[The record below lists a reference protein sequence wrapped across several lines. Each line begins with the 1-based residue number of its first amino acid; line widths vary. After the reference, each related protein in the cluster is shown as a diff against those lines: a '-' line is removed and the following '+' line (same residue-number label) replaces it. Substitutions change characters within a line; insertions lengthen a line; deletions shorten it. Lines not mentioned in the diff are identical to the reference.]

1 MKWLRR
7 VLLTLVLT
15 LLLIVLALALLLGS
29 NGGSRWLLERV
40 PGLQV
45 EQFEGRLGGAWRAA
59 RIDWISGGTQVGV
72 EQIDFAWRAGCL
84 WRRTLC
90 IDLLQVAR
98 IDVQLAESESSAQEP
113 FSGLPD
119 LRLPLKLELGQIG
132 VGAIDVQGQAL
143 GDIQLQ
149 ARSVGSRLQ
158 IEQLDFVFDEIAVQ
172 LQGSIDT
179 QGQWPLQ
186 LQAQVSLPPQ
196 QGRDWQ
202 LAASAVG
209 ELAGQLDLQIA
220 SSGYLDATLAGWL
233 RPLEADLPAELTL
246 QTASFL
252 ASAELPPGLTL
263 QQLQLLAAGDL
274 QQGYQLRG
282 SAVLPAQGEPIGLSL
297 LGQLRRDGLQLERL
311 RLDAGS
317 ERYLQ
322 AQADIDWQASPS
334 ATLRLQLEEFPWQ
347 TLYPLELPVSLQSLQ
362 AQLDYANEAYQGTL
376 DSRLDGPAGA
386 FSLRTALSGDLG
398 QLQLRDLLLQ
408 AGAGR
413 IEGSARLQFAEH
425 LAWEAAL
432 SASNFD
438 PAFWVAE
445 LPGQLAGP
453 LRSSGSEQAD
463 GVHWQVSVDLQGR
476 LREQPAS
483 LQGEA
488 AGQGERVQVPQLAL
502 RLGDNRVDGS
512 LQSGQA
518 LDGGFD
524 LQLARLDQ
532 LWPELSGALRARLD
546 LAGRL
551 DAPSARLV
559 ADAQK
564 LRWQETRIGLLALQA
579 QLDANQQGR
588 LNLNAEALR
597 QGDNELGTLTLNG
610 QGGAA
615 QHALRLTLDG
625 PLLVAGLAV
634 EGSWRDDAWRGR
646 LEQARLQIEQMD
658 WQLQQATALQ
668 RLADGRIELAA
679 HCWALQQSSSTLCA
693 GQQRLAPVADIDYR
707 LRDFPLTMLRPWLGE
722 DLDWQGELDAE
733 LRLQLPATGPRGS
746 LRVDAGNGVLR
757 SRDGQQWLE
766 LAYQRLSLESRLA
779 PQKIDSRLQFFAT
792 DLGELDLQV
801 AFDPRTGE
809 RPLQGEF
816 RLVDVQL
823 GIARPFLPMLDRLE
837 GRLDGSG
844 SIGGVLLSPS
854 IIGSLRLRDG
864 ALAGDGLPLDAE
876 QLQLDAR
883 INGEH
888 LELDGNWRSGAQ
900 GRGQLQGHFSWA
912 QIPELDLRLSGSRL
926 PVLVEPYAQ
935 LEAEPDLRVQL
946 AGERLFVSGRIAVPR
961 GAIVINE
968 LPPDSV
974 QISEDARVVG
984 DEQEQGSALNM
995 AMNVQ
1000 VDVGSDKLTF
1010 EGFGLSAE
1018 LAGQLRIGDNL
1029 DTRGELNLNKGRY
1042 RAYGQRLTIRR
1053 ARLFFAGPIE
1063 RPYLDIEA
1071 IRKVDN
1077 VTAGL
1082 RLSGPADQPQSEIF
1096 SEPAMAQEQALSYL
1110 ILGRPMGNSGE
1121 DSNMLGQAALA
1132 LGLAGSAKLTGG
1144 VARLLGISDFE
1155 LDTQGSGL
1163 TTSVVASGRLSE
1175 RLSLRYG
1182 VGVFEPASTLAL
1194 RYELSRRLYLEAA
1207 SGLASS
1213 LDLFYRRDF

>member
-45 EQFEGRLGGAWRAA
+45 EQFEGRLGGAWQAK
-59 RIDWISGGTQVGV
+59 RIDWASGGTRVGV
-72 EQIDFAWRAGCL
+72 MQIDFSWRAGCL

-90 IDLLQVAR
+90 VDLLQVGR
-98 IDVQLAESESSAQEP
+98 VDVQLAESEPAANEP

-119 LRLPLKLELGQIG
+119 LRLPLKLELGRIG
-132 VGAIDVQGQAL
+132 IGAIDVQGQAL

-158 IEQLDFVFDEIAVQ
+158 IEQLAFVFDEISVQ

-179 QGQWPLQ
+179 QGQWPLD

-196 QGRDWQ
+196 QDRDWQ
-202 LAASAVG
+202 LAASARG
-209 ELAGQLDLQIA
+209 ELAGQLDLQVE

-233 RPLEADLPAELTL
+233 KPLEADLPAELTL
-246 QTASFL
+246 QAESFL
-252 ASAELPPGLTL
+252 ASAELPPSLTL
-263 QQLQLLAAGDL
+263 EKLRLQAGGDL
-274 QQGYQLRG
+274 QQGYRLRG
-282 SAVLPAQGEPIGLSL
+282 SAVLPAQGEPVGLSL
-297 LGQLRRDGLQLERL
+297 LGLLRSDGLQLERL

-322 AQADIDWQASPS
+322 AQADIDWQNALR
-334 ATLRLQLEEFPWQ
+334 AALRLQLEDFPWQ
-347 TLYPLELPVSLQSLQ
+347 TLYPLELPVRLQSLQ
-362 AQLDYANEAYQGTL
+362 AQLDYADEAYQGSL

-386 FSLRTALSGDLG
+386 FSLSSSVSGDMR
-398 QLQLRDLLLQ
+398 QLQLSDLLLE

-413 IEGSARLQFAEH
+413 IDGRAELQFADR
-425 LAWEAAL
+425 LAWKAELAA
-432 SASNFD
+432 SDFD
-438 PAFWVAE
+438 PAFWLAE

-463 GVHWQVSVDLQGR
+463 GLHWQVSADLQGR

-483 LQGEA
+483 LQAEA
-488 AGQGERVQVPQLAL
+488 AGQGEQLQIPQLAL
-502 RLGDNRVDGS
+502 RLGENRVAGS
-512 LQSGQA
+512 LQSGQR
-518 LDGGFD
+518 LEGNFD

-532 LWPELSGALRARLD
+532 LWPGLAGALQARLD

-551 DAPSARLV
+551 EAPTARLV
-559 ADAQK
+559 ADGQK
-564 LRWQETRIGLLALQA
+564 VRWQDTRIGLLNLQA
-579 QLDANQQGR
+579 QLDGDQQAR
-588 LNLNAEALR
+588 LALTAEALR
-597 QGDNELGTLTLNG
+597 QGGNELGSLTMNG

-615 QHALRLTLDG
+615 RHALRLTLDG
-625 PLLVAGLAV
+625 PLLEAGLAV
-634 EGSWRDDAWRGR
+634 DGSWRDGAWRGR
-646 LEQARLQIEQMD
+646 VQEAGLQVEQMD
-658 WQLQQATALQ
+658 WQLQQATAVQ
-668 RLADGRIELAA
+668 RFADGRIELAA
-679 HCWALQQSSSTLCA
+679 HCWALQQSFSTLCA
-693 GQQRLAPVADIDYR
+693 GPQRLAPVADIDYR
-707 LRDFPLTMLRPWLGE
+707 LRDFPLTMLRPWLGQ

-733 LRLQLPATGPRGS
+733 LRLQLPAAGPRGS

-766 LAYQRLSLESRLA
+766 LAYQRLSLESSLA
-779 PQKIDSRLQFFAT
+779 PQKIDTRLQFFAT
-792 DLGELDLQV
+792 ELGEMDLQV
-801 AFDPRTGE
+801 AFDPRTAE
-809 RPLQGEF
+809 RPLQGQF
-816 RLVDVQL
+816 RLVDMQL

-844 SIGGVLLSPS
+844 SIAGVLLAPS
-854 IIGSLRLRDG
+854 IIGSLRLRDA
-864 ALAGDGLPLDAE
+864 ALAGEGLPLDAE

-888 LELDGNWRSGAQ
+888 LQLDGNWRSGEQ
-900 GRGQLQGHFSWA
+900 GRGQLQGHFNWA
-912 QIPELDLRLSGSRL
+912 QTPELDLRLSGSRL
-926 PVLVEPYAQ
+926 PILVEPYAQ
-935 LEAEPDLRVQL
+935 LEAEPDLRLQL
-946 AGERLFVSGRIAVPR
+946 ADERLSVSGRVAVPR

-974 QISEDARVVG
+974 RVSADAQVVG

-995 AMNVQ
+995 AMNVR
-1000 VDVGSDKLTF
+1000 VDVGSEKLTF

-1071 IRKVDN
+1071 IRKVDE
-1077 VTAGL
+1077 VTAGI

-1110 ILGRPMGNSGE
+1110 VLGRPMGSSGE

-1163 TTSVVASGRLSE
+1163 TTSVVASGRISE